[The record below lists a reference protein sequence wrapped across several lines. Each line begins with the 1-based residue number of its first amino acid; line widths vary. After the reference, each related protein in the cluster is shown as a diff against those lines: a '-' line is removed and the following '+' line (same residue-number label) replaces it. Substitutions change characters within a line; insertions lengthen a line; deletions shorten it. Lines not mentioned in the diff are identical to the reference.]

1 MHIKLPYSEQ
11 SGHIPSADRLKV
23 GELWINGADN
33 IIGTKK
39 QNEQVVQFAQLTPE
53 QRERVLNDYIPKHGV
68 VDKVSV
74 GQTATKIEGKN
85 DAVTID
91 INDDSDT
98 AIEYTVTN
106 SALTINIEKTTGH
119 KATKLVISK
128 PASQPVVITWN
139 GVDHWLSTA
148 GVPTFGESLELEEL
162 CVAIFTSSTI
172 NCVNVI
178 YNTEAVGST
187 DDEAVWGMIGGSLS
201 DQEDLQAALNSKLS
215 VNVAAETY
223 LKKTDKAE
231 SAKVA
236 DTVVGKNVTGVVAEA
251 TKATQDALGRVIN
264 TTYAEANATTAT
276 LATKVDKTQYNAD
289 KQTFALE
296 ETVTAELA
304 KKVNQSAYD
313 ADKKTFATKSEL
325 ATVKNE
331 SVSNTATNGSFDSV
345 VDNTA
350 SADVSQF
357 SARTTSSAVS
367 SSIQT
372 TATSTNAQFT
382 IAAEQSA
389 SKMKVG
395 GVAGIRFIGDL
406 DAGVTI
412 EQSSLAKPFVI
423 RNDAGDITL
432 TDKGG
437 SLTLTQLQQLNKN
450 ALLKNDAAA
459 LYSTKT
465 ETSKAVGDL
474 RTQVASTYQ
483 TKAEA
488 TTTKNQLT
496 TSISTKAD
504 KTYVDNTLKSY
515 ATTKY
520 VDEKV
525 STVYRYKGN
534 VANKG
539 SLPADNNV
547 IGDVWN
553 AEDTGKNYVWTGSE
567 WDDIGGVVDLTPYLT
582 KSDATATYLGKTA
595 KAVSAT
601 TADKAAI
608 LSTART
614 IAISGDVTGSAS
626 FNGSANATIAATLAN
641 SGVDVGSYGQ
651 SSAATLTFGGS
662 FIVPRVTF
670 DAKGRATGAT
680 QYTVKLPAA
689 PTSVTG
695 NAGTAT
701 KLQTARTIAIT
712 GDATGTATAF
722 DGSKNVTITATIP
735 TMGAATASSAGT
747 KGLVPAPDA
756 NKQGYYLRGD
766 GTWAVPTNNRVG
778 QYVMADNVEYPLL
791 AKRTNAAVNTTDYS
805 NFAAAVTLNPS
816 LGQITAK
823 TFKGALSGNAATASK
838 AAALT
843 TARTIAIGGAVTG
856 TATSFNGTANIT
868 INTTAVNGAKV
879 TGTVPAATKA
889 TQDGG
894 GKDIA
899 ATYATKTEV
908 TQGLAGKANISHTHT
923 VSQITDMPKVVLSV
937 NGQAPNADGNISPSQ
952 TGCLPLTGGTLTGGV
967 GHSILDISET
977 SGLVTLTANRIHK
990 MNISGNT
997 TFSLPAGNA
1006 SVFTQIKVMVNVT
1019 GTPSINWGTSRFF
1032 NKKVPSIAEGQYDFY
1047 FDYDPTANAWVAG
1060 AVPKGVA

>member
-264 TTYAEANATTAT
+264 TTYAEANTTTAT

-331 SVSNTATNGSFDSV
+331 SVPNTATNGSFDSV

-357 SARTTSSAVS
+357 NARTTSSVAS
-367 SSIQT
+367 SGIQT
-372 TATSTNAQFT
+372 SATSTNAQFT

-389 SKMKVG
+389 SKMKAG

-437 SLTLTQLQQLNKN
+437 SLTLAQLQQLNKN

-465 ETSKAVGDL
+465 ETTKAVGDL

-488 TTTKNQLT
+488 TTAKNQLT

-582 KSDATATYLGKTA
+582 KNDATATYLGKSA

-608 LSTART
+608 LS
-614 IAISGDVTGSAS
+614 
-626 FNGSANATIAATLAN
+626 
-641 SGVDVGSYGQ
+641 
-651 SSAATLTFGGS
+651 
-662 FIVPRVTF
+662 
-670 DAKGRATGAT
+670 
-680 QYTVKLPAA
+680 
-689 PTSVTG
+689 
-695 NAGTAT
+695 
-701 KLQTARTIAIT
+701 
-712 GDATGTATAF
+712 
-722 DGSKNVTITATIP
+722 
-735 TMGAATASSAGT
+735 
-747 KGLVPAPDA
+747 
-756 NKQGYYLRGD
+756 
-766 GTWAVPTNNRVG
+766 
-778 QYVMADNVEYPLL
+778 
-791 AKRTNAAVNTTDYS
+791 
-805 NFAAAVTLNPS
+805 
-816 LGQITAK
+816 
-823 TFKGALSGNAATASK
+823 
-838 AAALT
+838 

-894 GKDIA
+894 GKVIA
-899 ATYATKTEV
+899 ATYATKAEV
-908 TQGLAGKANISHTHT
+908 TSGLSGKLDKTAKATSATTADSASSVPWTGVSGKPQLIPGTGDAGTIKTYETVVAATT
-923 VSQITDMPKVVLSV
+923 VSDSSARSMSLAS
-937 NGQAPNADGNISPSQ
+937 
-952 TGCLPLTGGTLTGGV
+952 GGTLTVNNGSANKAWITVVALAGSATINL
-967 GHSILDISET
+967 GSSWSWSGSSPTLAK
-977 SGLVTLTANRIHK
+977 GLVTLAWY
-990 MNISGNT
+990 G
-997 TFSLPAGNA
+997 TF
-1006 SVFTQIKVMVNVT
+1006 
-1019 GTPSINWGTSRFF
+1019 
-1032 NKKVPSIAEGQYDFY
+1032 
-1047 FDYDPTANAWVAG
+1047 
-1060 AVPKGVA
+1060 GVATFTKFGS

>member
-331 SVSNTATNGSFDSV
+331 SVPNTATNGSFDSV

-357 SARTTSSAVS
+357 NARTTSSVAS
-367 SSIQT
+367 SGIQT
-372 TATSTNAQFT
+372 SATSTNAQFT

-389 SKMKVG
+389 SKMKAG

-437 SLTLTQLQQLNKN
+437 SLTLAQLQQLNKN

-465 ETSKAVGDL
+465 ETTKAVGDL

-488 TTTKNQLT
+488 TTAKNQLT

-534 VANKG
+534 VANKD
-539 SLPADNNV
+539 SLPVDNNV
-547 IGDVWN
+547 VGDVWN

-582 KSDATATYLGKTA
+582 KNDATATYLGKSA

-608 LSTART
+608 LS
-614 IAISGDVTGSAS
+614 
-626 FNGSANATIAATLAN
+626 
-641 SGVDVGSYGQ
+641 
-651 SSAATLTFGGS
+651 
-662 FIVPRVTF
+662 
-670 DAKGRATGAT
+670 
-680 QYTVKLPAA
+680 
-689 PTSVTG
+689 
-695 NAGTAT
+695 
-701 KLQTARTIAIT
+701 
-712 GDATGTATAF
+712 
-722 DGSKNVTITATIP
+722 
-735 TMGAATASSAGT
+735 
-747 KGLVPAPDA
+747 
-756 NKQGYYLRGD
+756 
-766 GTWAVPTNNRVG
+766 
-778 QYVMADNVEYPLL
+778 
-791 AKRTNAAVNTTDYS
+791 
-805 NFAAAVTLNPS
+805 
-816 LGQITAK
+816 
-823 TFKGALSGNAATASK
+823 
-838 AAALT
+838 

-899 ATYATKTEV
+899 ATYATKAEV
-908 TQGLAGKANISHTHT
+908 TSGLSGKLDKTAKATSATTADSASSVPWTGVRDKPQLIPGTGNAGTIKTYETVVAATT
-923 VSQITDMPKVVLSV
+923 VSDSSARSMSLAS
-937 NGQAPNADGNISPSQ
+937 
-952 TGCLPLTGGTLTGGV
+952 GGTLTVNNGSANKAWITVVALAGTATITLGGSWSWS
-967 GHSILDISET
+967 GSAPTLAK
-977 SGLVTLTANRIHK
+977 GLVALAWY
-990 MNISGNT
+990 G
-997 TFSLPAGNA
+997 TF
-1006 SVFTQIKVMVNVT
+1006 
-1019 GTPSINWGTSRFF
+1019 
-1032 NKKVPSIAEGQYDFY
+1032 
-1047 FDYDPTANAWVAG
+1047 
-1060 AVPKGVA
+1060 GVATFTKFGS

>member
-128 PASQPVVITWN
+128 PANQPVVITWN

-148 GVPTFGESLELEEL
+148 GVPAFGESVELEEL

-187 DDEAVWGMIGGSLS
+187 DDAAVWGMIGGTLS

-231 SAKVA
+231 RAKVA
-236 DTVVGKNVTGVVAEA
+236 DTVAGANVSGVVAEA

-264 TTYAEANATTAT
+264 TTYAEANTTTAA

-289 KQTFALE
+289 KQTFALK

-313 ADKKTFATKSEL
+313 VDKKTFATKNEL
-325 ATVKNE
+325 ATVKNQ
-331 SVSNTATNGSFDSV
+331 SVPNTATNGSFDSV
-345 VDNTA
+345 VDNAA

-372 TATSTNAQFT
+372 TATGTNAQFT

-389 SKMKVG
+389 SKMKAG

-450 ALLKNDAAA
+450 ALLKNDAAT

-534 VANKG
+534 VANKS

-651 SSAATLTFGGS
+651 SSAATLAFGGS
-662 FIVPRVTF
+662 FIVPCVTF

-823 TFKGALSGNAATASK
+823 TFKGALSGNAATASN

-889 TQDGG
+889 TQDGT
-894 GKDIA
+894 GKVIA
-899 ATYATKTEV
+899 TTYATKTEV

-937 NGQAPNADGNISPSQ
+937 NGQAPNADGNVVIQ
-952 TGCLPLTGGTLTGGV
+952 AG
-967 GHSILDISET
+967 IE
-977 SGLVTLTANRIHK
+977 LVR
-990 MNISGNT
+990 
-997 TFSLPAGNA
+997 
-1006 SVFTQIKVMVNVT
+1006 
-1019 GTPSINWGTSRFF
+1019 W
-1032 NKKVPSIAEGQYDFY
+1032 
-1047 FDYDPTANAWVAG
+1047 
-1060 AVPKGVA
+1060 

>member
-148 GVPTFGESLELEEL
+148 GVPTFGESLELEEI

-178 YNTEAVGST
+178 YNTEEVGSS
-187 DDEAVWGMIGGSLS
+187 DDAAVWGMIGGTLS
-201 DQEDLQAALNSKLS
+201 DQEDLQSALNSKLS
-215 VNVAAETY
+215 VSVAAETY

-231 SAKVA
+231 RAKVA
-236 DTVVGKNVTGVVAEA
+236 DTVAGANVSGVVAEA

-264 TTYAEANATTAT
+264 TTYAEANTTTAA
-276 LATKVDKTQYNAD
+276 LSTKVDKTQYNAD
-289 KQTFALE
+289 KQTFALK

-313 ADKKTFATKSEL
+313 VDKKTFATKSEL

-331 SVSNTATNGSFDSV
+331 SVPNTATNGSFDSV

-357 SARTTSSAVS
+357 NARTTSSVAS

-372 TATSTNAQFT
+372 SATSTNAQFT

-389 SKMKVG
+389 SKMKAG

-437 SLTLTQLQQLNKN
+437 SLTLAQLQQLNKN

-465 ETSKAVGDL
+465 ETTKAVGDL

-488 TTTKNQLT
+488 TTAKNQLT

-534 VANKG
+534 VANKD
-539 SLPADNNV
+539 SLPVDNNV
-547 IGDVWN
+547 VGDVWN

-582 KSDATATYLGKTA
+582 KNDATATYLGKSA

-670 DAKGRATGAT
+670 DAKGRATSAT

-712 GDATGTATAF
+712 GDATGAATAF

-856 TATSFNGTANIT
+856 IATSFNGTANIT

-899 ATYATKTEV
+899 ATYATIAA
-908 TQGLAGKANISHTHT
+908 L
-923 VSQITDMPKVVLSV
+923 
-937 NGQAPNADGNISPSQ
+937 NA
-952 TGCLPLTGGTLTGGV
+952 L
-967 GHSILDISET
+967 
-977 SGLVTLTANRIHK
+977 
-990 MNISGNT
+990 
-997 TFSLPAGNA
+997 
-1006 SVFTQIKVMVNVT
+1006 
-1019 GTPSINWGTSRFF
+1019 TSR
-1032 NKKVPSIAEGQYDFY
+1032 
-1047 FDYDPTANAWVAG
+1047 VAALETLIDAG
-1060 AVPKGVA
+1060 TI

>member
-128 PASQPVVITWN
+128 PANQPVVITWN

-148 GVPTFGESLELEEL
+148 GVPAFGESVELEEL

-187 DDEAVWGMIGGSLS
+187 DDAAVWGMIGGTLS

-231 SAKVA
+231 RAKVA

-331 SVSNTATNGSFDSV
+331 SVPNTATNGSFDSV
-345 VDNTA
+345 VDHTA
-350 SADVSQF
+350 YADVSQF
-357 SARTTSSAVS
+357 NARTTSSVAS
-367 SSIQT
+367 SGIQT
-372 TATSTNAQFT
+372 SATSTNAQFT

-389 SKMKVG
+389 SKMKAG

-437 SLTLTQLQQLNKN
+437 SLTLAQLQQLNKN

-465 ETSKAVGDL
+465 ETTKAVGDL

-488 TTTKNQLT
+488 TTAKNQLT

-534 VANKG
+534 VANKD
-539 SLPADNNV
+539 SLPVDNNV
-547 IGDVWN
+547 VGDVWN

-582 KSDATATYLGKTA
+582 KNDATATYLGKSA

-670 DAKGRATGAT
+670 DAKGRATSAT

-701 KLQTARTIAIT
+701 KLQTVRTIAIT
-712 GDATGTATAF
+712 GDVTGAATSF
-722 DGSKNVTITATIP
+722 DGTKNVTITATIP

-823 TFKGALSGNAATASK
+823 TFKGALSGNAATASE

-889 TQDGG
+889 TQDGTG
-894 GKDIA
+894 NVIA
-899 ATYATKTEV
+899 TTYATKTEV

-937 NGQAPNADGNISPSQ
+937 NGQAPSADGNISPSQ

-967 GHSILDISET
+967 GHSILNISNT
-977 SGLVTLTANRIHK
+977 SGNVTLTANRIHK
-990 MNISGNT
+990 MNISGAT

-1019 GTPSINWGTSRFF
+1019 GTPSINWGTDRFF